1 MKRRAHVLHNLLS
14 GCVQRKDY
22 HVLAKHLPEK
32 HEYIIS
38 GLSSRIEISIL
49 KKPSVRLTNFQRE
62 LYQFYLDNISTKG
75 EKAVNTKGRSV
86 SGLFTDYQNLMRVWT
101 HPKLLETHS
110 LKREFAELL
119 IEKVTFL
126 FFIYRLPRISYASY
140 NF

>member
-1 MKRRAHVLHNLLS
+1 MFWLS
-14 GCVQRKDY
+14 TCQKNTNILFQVC
-22 HVLAKHLPEK
+22 LAGR
-32 HEYIIS
+32 IF
-38 GLSSRIEISIL
+38 SSKTLFI
-49 KKPSVRLTNFQRE
+49 VRLTNFQRE

-119 IEKVTFL
+119 IEKVRFPVIFDRTGSRTFYESMIL
-126 FFIYRLPRISYASY
+126 GGGRGGY
-140 NF
+140 

>member
-1 MKRRAHVLHNLLS
+1 MVQYDVTIMKRRAHVLHNLLS

-38 GLSSRIEISIL
+38 GTIKIHYTEQNLN
-49 KKPSVRLTNFQRE
+49 SVRLTPFQRE
-62 LYQFYLDNISTKG
+62 LYQYYLDNISTKG
-75 EKAVNTKGRSV
+75 EKDTNARGKVV

-119 IEKVTFL
+119 IEKVPYSSVF
-126 FFIYRLPRISYASY
+126 
-140 NF
+140 NKD

>member
-1 MKRRAHVLHNLLS
+1 M
-14 GCVQRKDY
+14 
-22 HVLAKHLPEK
+22 
-32 HEYIIS
+32 
-38 GLSSRIEISIL
+38 
-49 KKPSVRLTNFQRE
+49 TNFQRE

-119 IEKVTFL
+119 IEKVTFCHFNFRLDPRTGNWTFLGILSGL
-126 FFIYRLPRISYASY
+126 FM
-140 NF
+140 

>member
-38 GLSSRIEISIL
+38 GLCHRIGISIF
-49 KKPSVRLTNFQRE
+49 KKSSVRLTNFQRE

-126 FFIYRLPRISYASY
+126 FLIYR
-140 NF
+140 

>member
-1 MKRRAHVLHNLLS
+1 MFWQNTCQKSTNILFQVCLLNYLTNFNS
-14 GCVQRKDY
+14 KIF
-22 HVLAKHLPEK
+22 L
-32 HEYIIS
+32 
-38 GLSSRIEISIL
+38 
-49 KKPSVRLTNFQRE
+49 VRLTNFQRE

-119 IEKVTFL
+119 IEKVK
-126 FFIYRLPRISYASY
+126 
-140 NF
+140 

>member
-1 MKRRAHVLHNLLS
+1 MFCTIFYLVVSNEKITMYWPSTCQKSTNILFQVCFLAFFIPYESYLKNL
-14 GCVQRKDY
+14 
-22 HVLAKHLPEK
+22 
-32 HEYIIS
+32 
-38 GLSSRIEISIL
+38 
-49 KKPSVRLTNFQRE
+49 SVRLTNFQRE

-126 FFIYRLPRISYASY
+126 FFIY
-140 NF
+140 

>member
-1 MKRRAHVLHNLLS
+1 M
-14 GCVQRKDY
+14 
-22 HVLAKHLPEK
+22 
-32 HEYIIS
+32 
-38 GLSSRIEISIL
+38 
-49 KKPSVRLTNFQRE
+49 TNFQRE

-126 FFIYRLPRISYASY
+126 FFIYKLQRISYAAY

>member
-1 MKRRAHVLHNLLS
+1 M
-14 GCVQRKDY
+14 
-22 HVLAKHLPEK
+22 
-32 HEYIIS
+32 
-38 GLSSRIEISIL
+38 
-49 KKPSVRLTNFQRE
+49 TNFQRE

-119 IEKVTFL
+119 IEKVKYFL
-126 FFIYRLPRISYASY
+126 LFLDYKANDIRHMIFYGSFIIQIDA
-140 NF
+140 

>member
-1 MKRRAHVLHNLLS
+1 M
-14 GCVQRKDY
+14 
-22 HVLAKHLPEK
+22 
-32 HEYIIS
+32 
-38 GLSSRIEISIL
+38 
-49 KKPSVRLTNFQRE
+49 TNFQRE

-119 IEKVTFL
+119 IEKVKQVFL
-126 FFIYRLPRISYASY
+126 FVDCKQ
-140 NF
+140 